1 MNPTIDD
8 LLRMIG
14 QLYVENGMLRQQ
26 LVKFEQAGKK
36 KAPLKAVEK
45 QPVSDGNLQS

>member
-14 QLYVENGMLRQQ
+14 QLYVENGMLRQRLGQ
-26 LVKFEQAGKK
+26 LEQAGKK
-36 KAPLKAVEK
+36 KAPPLKVVK
-45 QPVSDGNLQS
+45 KNDGDIQA

>member
-14 QLYVENGMLRQQ
+14 QLYVENGMLRQRLMQ
-26 LVKFEQAGKK
+26 FEQAGKK
-36 KAPLKAVEK
+36 KAPKLQAVK
-45 QPVSDGNLQS
+45 PRDGNIQS